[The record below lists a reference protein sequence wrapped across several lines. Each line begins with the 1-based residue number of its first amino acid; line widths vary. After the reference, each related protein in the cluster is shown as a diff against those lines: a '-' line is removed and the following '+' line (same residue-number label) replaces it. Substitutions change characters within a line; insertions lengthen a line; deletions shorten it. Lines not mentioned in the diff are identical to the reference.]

1 MYISIFL
8 QLAFSAQHCLLN
20 WSRVVHLEMLLAPVC
35 IPLAQVWCQ
44 PVAWAA
50 LCQLRPLPKTTYQ
63 LKHKPFLFLFAPSR
77 ADTHGCP
84 TQKFGRINASVTGE
98 QELVASSVLSFSRA
112 RQRHSAYF
120 SRGASRTELLLPTAA
135 AFIIHPEMVSPSL
148 SHCCLSLLLPGITS
162 PKKAP
167 PFVCRSLWPA
177 PLSAEFYFIHFYCS
191 EFPFNWHNFERNA
204 LFMKECGKKSSFKW
218 YLMAEKLSLND
229 RLQNYIQST
238 YTCIENER

>member
-84 TQKFGRINASVTGE
+84 TQKFGCLRHRGTGAGGLQRLVLLQGKAE
-98 QELVASSVLSFSRA
+98 AFCILLKRCQQNWAPAAHSSSLHHSPWNGVSFLVPLLSFPPTSWDHLPKKDPSIWVQVLVASPTLSRILF
-112 RQRHSAYF
+112 Y
-120 SRGASRTELLLPTAA
+120 
-135 AFIIHPEMVSPSL
+135 
-148 SHCCLSLLLPGITS
+148 SLLLLRI
-162 PKKAP
+162 
-167 PFVCRSLWPA
+167 PF
-177 PLSAEFYFIHFYCS
+177 
-191 EFPFNWHNFERNA
+191 
-204 LFMKECGKKSSFKW
+204 
-218 YLMAEKLSLND
+218 
-229 RLQNYIQST
+229 
-238 YTCIENER
+238 